1 MTKYLY
7 LPLEE
12 INNLLR
18 TKKIKPID
26 LVRESFDRI
35 KENKELNAFITLN
48 EEDAIKEAI
57 RL

>member
-1 MTKYLY
+1 MTKYLH

-35 KENKELNAFITLN
+35 KENK
-48 EEDAIKEAI
+48 
-57 RL
+57 